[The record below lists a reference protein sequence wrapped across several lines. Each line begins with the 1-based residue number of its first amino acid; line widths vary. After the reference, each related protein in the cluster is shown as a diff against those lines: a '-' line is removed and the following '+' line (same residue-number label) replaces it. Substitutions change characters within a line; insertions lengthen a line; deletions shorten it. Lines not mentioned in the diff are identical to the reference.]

1 MLDGKT
7 VAVVVPAYN
16 EESLVGVVIKTM
28 PDFVDRIV
36 VVNDCSKDKTEEI
49 VREYIKKDSYEGLEI
64 PWKKREIEEN
74 FFNKAEI
81 IANQLLDKEDKYY
94 IRHKIV
100 NDNLKDRIVLINNE
114 YNSRVGG
121 GYFCRVQ
128 MV

>member
-7 VAVVVPAYN
+7 VAVVVPAHN

-121 GYFCRVQ
+121 YFCRVQ